1 LRRIALVPR
10 AASTAVAGVAAARSP
25 EQPPVTWA
33 IARPEPAV
41 PPLRTVWCWRIC
53 VGDIPAER
61 EGALCAVLS
70 IDEQIRAGRF
80 RRAVDRRNFI
90 AAHAGLRLLLAAAL
104 GHRAEDVKL
113 TQTDTGKPMLVDR
126 ALEFNLS
133 HAGEIVLIALAS
145 GVSIGVD
152 VELPRGMADRE
163 AIARRFL
170 HPGEAAD
177 LAKLTGRAA
186 ELAFFRCWTRKEA
199 VAKTLGL
206 GLGLPLDQY
215 RVSCRPDEPARLLH
229 LSGSEPAA
237 AEWSLIDL
245 VPGPDYVGALA
256 APVRPITLVCR
267 TLDLARLLAG

>member
-1 LRRIALVPR
+1 LR
-10 AASTAVAGVAAARSP
+10 
-25 EQPPVTWA
+25 
-33 IARPEPAV
+33 
-41 PPLRTVWCWRIC
+41 
-53 VGDIPAER
+53 D
-61 EGALCAVLS
+61 VLS
-70 IDEQIRAGRF
+70 GEERARADRF
-80 RRAVDRRNFI
+80 HRAVDRRNFI
-90 AAHAGLRLLLAAAL
+90 AAHAGLRQLLAAAL
-104 GHRAEDVKL
+104 GRRAEDVEL
-113 TQTDTGKPMLVDR
+113 AQTDTGKPMLVDR

-133 HAGEIVLIALAS
+133 HSGEIVLIALTS
-145 GVSIGVD
+145 GLSIGVD
-152 VELPRGMADRE
+152 VEQPRGLADRE

-177 LAKLTGRAA
+177 LAQLTGHPA

-229 LSGSEPAA
+229 LSGVEPAA

-256 APVRPITLVCR
+256 APARPITLVCR
-267 TLDLARLLAG
+267 TLDLAETGCSGMGCSTSAKSARSVGSIRSSSVRSANTFVGVPPRSRR